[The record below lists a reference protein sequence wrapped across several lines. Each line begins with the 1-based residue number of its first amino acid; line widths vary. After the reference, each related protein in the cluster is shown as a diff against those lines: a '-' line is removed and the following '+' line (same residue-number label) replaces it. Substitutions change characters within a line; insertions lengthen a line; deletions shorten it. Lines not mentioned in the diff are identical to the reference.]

1 MILVDSSVWI
11 DYFNGNP
18 TWQTD
23 LLDNYLSDVPIIM
36 GDLILTEV
44 LQGFKYDKDFET
56 AKSFLNALPFRE
68 IGGYNVAVQSAENY
82 RKLRKAGITVRKTIN
97 VIIATFCI
105 VEGLTLLH
113 DDRDFD
119 PITSHF
125 PLKISIPQHN
135 HLFFYDSDGWRNLQQ
150 TS

>member
-11 DYFNGNP
+11 DFFNGNP

-23 LLDNYLSDVPIIM
+23 LLDNYLSNVPIII

-44 LQGFKYDKDFET
+44 LQGFKSDKDFEI
-56 AKSFLNALPFRE
+56 AKSFLSVLPFRQM
-68 IGGYNVAVQSAENY
+68 GGYDVAIQSAENY
-82 RKLRKAGITVRKTIN
+82 RKLRKAGIKVRKTID

-105 VEGLTLLH
+105 IEGLTLLH

-125 PLKISIPQHN
+125 PLTVSTP
-135 HLFFYDSDGWRNLQQ
+135 L
-150 TS
+150 

>member
-11 DYFNGNP
+11 DYFNGRL

-23 LLDNYLSDVPIIM
+23 VLDAYLGKTLIFT

-44 LQGFKYDKDFET
+44 LQGFRSSKDFEQ
-56 AKSFLNALPFRE
+56 AKTFLDLLPFRHL
-68 IGGYNVAVQSAENY
+68 GGYEIAVQSAKNY
-82 RKLRKAGITVRKTIN
+82 RFLRRSGLTVRKTIDV
-97 VIIATFCI
+97 VIGTFCI

-119 PITSHF
+119 PLSAHLG
-125 PLKISIPQHN
+125 LKTLDPDRSRP
-135 HLFFYDSDGWRNLQQ
+135 
-150 TS
+150 